1 MKDNI
6 NPFTPGLV
14 IMRDGSIEAMKE
26 GEDKHSTFFQRIIK
40 QEYAKI
46 GMSVDNI
53 DKEDNLLVLC
63 GILLNDFQILPYQ
76 GCTSGNREFLDGHL
90 FINSLEQLTDSQL
103 PTVIDLYSTISSQY
117 TMHILKV
124 DFHDVNKEEEI
135 SIGEVYEE
143 MLKRP
148 SAGKKH

>member
-1 MKDNI
+1 M
-6 NPFTPGLV
+6 V
-14 IMRDGSIEAMKE
+14 I
-26 GEDKHSTFFQRIIK
+26 
-40 QEYAKI
+40 Y
-46 GMSVDNI
+46 
-53 DKEDNLLVLC
+53 
-63 GILLNDFQILPYQ
+63 
-76 GCTSGNREFLDGHL
+76 L

-148 SAGKKH
+148 SAGKKP